1 MDDQPTPRS
10 FAFDLEATDL
20 GDHASLT
27 ELVVAHTIAPA
38 RRWWGLPAPQPGE
51 GRDYLIER
59 IERLADGLEIH
70 HMRSYGLEESPRS
83 FDPLVRALFL
93 FARLF
98 PQCVS
103 FAGTVDETLRHPGMA
118 VLADSMHLTNRSHE
132 AIADLVAGLLG
143 VPSVTPFLPGDM
155 HAKVRNDGA
164 LAELE
169 EARQVIRRVIIRA
182 TPDEHTQFVDIGL
195 QRLDFAAAMRLDEIL
210 RRDVHR
216 RLVWFTT
223 FEVYDGAE
231 DLAPDSTE
239 WFERGVFGAQVPETI
254 AGLAALDYTEQLRLG
269 RSVAQCGHCGR
280 LMAVEG
286 RQRYLAS
293 RNRPVYHEGCYL
305 AHKRGYWR
313 RYQRDRARQRREAGD
328 A

>member
-1 MDDQPTPRS
+1 MDDPATTRS

-20 GDHASLT
+20 RDHASLT

-38 RRWWGLPAPQPGE
+38 RRWWGLPAPRPGE

-59 IERLADGLEIH
+59 VERRPDGLEIH
-70 HMRSYGLEESPRS
+70 HMRAFGLDESSRS

-98 PQCVS
+98 PKCVGV
-103 FAGTVDETLRHPGMA
+103 AGSVDETLRHPGMA
-118 VLADSMHLTNRSHE
+118 VLADSMHLTNRSYE
-132 AIADLVAGLLG
+132 AIADLVAGLLD
-143 VPSVTPFLPGDM
+143 VPSVTPYMPGDY
-155 HAKVRNDGA
+155 HQKARNDVA

-169 EARQVIRRVIIRA
+169 EARQVIRRVITRGE
-182 TPDEHTQFVDIGL
+182 PDEHTQFIDIGL
-195 QRLDFAAAMRLDEIL
+195 QRLDFFAAERLDQVL

-223 FEVYDGAE
+223 FEVYEGAE
-231 DLAPDSTE
+231 DLGPDSTE

-286 RQRYLAS
+286 RRHYLAS
-293 RNRPVYHEGCYL
+293 RNHAVYHEGCYA

-313 RYQRDRARQRREAGD
+313 RYQRDRARQRREEGNA
-328 A
+328 